1 MEIGLVSLYLLIFLT
16 YLINWSRRSASLV
29 LISKRG
35 YQFLFWLRLI
45 NLQWSLINR
54 SMFRLTKI
62 SRLAYFTVWYP
73 RAFKSIQKWDY
84 LVSGVYNFFYKVSPQ
99 FDKWKCDDLITL
111 SILIPSTLFFANIH
125 FLNVNTGF
133 MILLW
138 TTLDYAGFILPILP
152 SISVKKC

>member
-1 MEIGLVSLYLLIFLT
+1 MQFLSDTAVDLYSWKPLWKKKAHLKSISNYHRKENMFTCIWYIDKMEIGLVSLYLLIFLT

-73 RAFKSIQKWDY
+73 RAFKSIQKWYY
-84 LVSGVYNFFYKVSPQ
+84 LVSGVYNVFYKVNPKY
-99 FDKWKCDDLITL
+99 DK
-111 SILIPSTLFFANIH
+111 
-125 FLNVNTGF
+125 
-133 MILLW
+133 
-138 TTLDYAGFILPILP
+138 
-152 SISVKKC
+152 